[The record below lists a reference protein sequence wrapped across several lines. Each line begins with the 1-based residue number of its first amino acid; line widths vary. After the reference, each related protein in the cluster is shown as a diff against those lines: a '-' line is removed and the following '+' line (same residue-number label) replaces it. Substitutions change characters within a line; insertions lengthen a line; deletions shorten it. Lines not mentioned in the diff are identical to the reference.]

1 MTATPRTERAG
12 EHARTPDL
20 AIDRRPEVIGDEA
33 EAPTDASMVAG
44 PQVRL
49 VSVDAAAQLL
59 GVGRTTVYDL
69 INRGALRSLKIGRR
83 TLLPVDGIDSFVG
96 RKLASA

>member
-1 MTATPRTERAG
+1 MDLASQ
-12 EHARTPDL
+12 HARTLGP
-20 AIDRRPEVIGDEA
+20 AIDTQPEVIGDEA
-33 EAPTDASMVAG
+33 EAPTDASIVAT

-69 INRGALRSLKIGRR
+69 INRGALPSMKIGRR
-83 TLLPVDGIDSFVG
+83 TLLPIDGIDAFVG
-96 RKLASA
+96 QKLASA